1 MATSD
6 ELTPNIDA
14 AISKATGLP
23 TERSKE
29 AVDTSPMYKMMP
41 NTKIPVSKK
50 EAGLWKARRDAG
62 KQAIST
68 IVSQWKEAMAYYSLG
83 QDVHRQDNH
92 GESSGNERG
101 ARNKGRRYSSTENVV
116 YSNVNA
122 IVPAII
128 AKNPQSEVTS
138 FLDSLNATATM
149 YEHLINRLAQM
160 KYAPGLNLKPK
171 LRKCILRCEIMN
183 EAWVMVGYTKKEDS
197 AEQAR
202 ADLIKIGEELAKE
215 DTDTKKIK
223 ELEGQL
229 MAIEELV
236 DVLNPSGPFV
246 RTLSADKVYVDP
258 TSVEDDFSDANWMM
272 AEVMMPTAYLL
283 AKYSEKNDRG
293 EYVAIYNEKY
303 VINPGDTGN
312 NNEDEMN
319 NVRLLTESSDY
330 KNAGF
335 ANEESYKKAV
345 LSKVWYCFD
354 KVKRRFM
361 LIADEK
367 WDWPLWVYD
376 DPYQLPCFF
385 PLKRLAFHSDPIR
398 NRTKGEV
405 SHYLDQQDEIND
417 INTEVHWM
425 RTQLK
430 TKVVFNADYVTKEQ
444 VDALMKGTDRQALG
458 IKGLPEGAKLSD
470 VVMAPPLPNLQY
482 KELFSKDPLYAAID
496 RIGTANDV
504 IRGAQFKTNTTN
516 DAIGTYNS
524 IQNQRLDEKIDSIED
539 FSGDI
544 FYDIMFLCA
553 QFMSAEEVQYILGDE
568 AQSWTQMS
576 AEDIRKQFACTVLGG
591 STQKPTSAVKK
602 EQALKISQVLGQFA
616 NASPE
621 VVITILEVLEK
632 AFDDIVIDA
641 DDWER
646 IKQSIQMK
654 LQQGSPQQPP
664 INGTNEVSAPGPR
677 HNGGPPLEAEQPQ
690 PPSADNPIA
699 DHQTPPPPTNHAEQ
713 VQLEMAIKKLPPQ
726 AQQAI
731 KSAQAKGVPQ
741 QQAFVEVV
749 KQLQKNPVPAPTA
762 PPTTH

>member
-1 MATSD
+1 MATAD
-6 ELTPNIDA
+6 ELTPNIDN
-14 AISKATGLP
+14 AISKATGLA
-23 TERSKE
+23 TEASKKP
-29 AVDTSPMYKMMP
+29 VDIGPIYKMMP
-41 NTKIPVSKK
+41 NTKIPVSKN

-83 QDVHRQDNH
+83 QDVHRQDEG
-92 GESSGNERG
+92 GETSGNERQ

-138 FLDSLNATATM
+138 FLKQLAPQATM
-149 YEHLINRLAQM
+149 FEHLINRLAQM

-202 ADLIKIGEELAKE
+202 ADLIKIGDELAKE
-215 DTDTKKIK
+215 STDVKKIK

-258 TSVEDDFSDANWMM
+258 TSTEDDFSDANWMM

-283 AKYSEKNDRG
+283 AKYSEKNEVG
-293 EYVAIYNEKY
+293 EYVAVYNDKY
-303 VINPGDTGN
+303 IINPGNTGN
-312 NNEDEMN
+312 TNLDEMN
-319 NVRLLTESSDY
+319 NVRLLTEGDGYRGS
-330 KNAGF
+330 GF
-335 ANEESYKKAV
+335 ESEESYKKAV

-361 LIADEK
+361 LIADENWK
-367 WDWPLWVYD
+367 WPLWVYD

-385 PLKRLAFHSDPIR
+385 PLKRLQFHSDPVR

-417 INTEVHWM
+417 INTEIHWM

-430 TKVVFNADYVTKEQ
+430 TKVVYNANYLDKDQ
-444 VDALMKGTDRQALG
+444 VDNLMKGVDRQAVG
-458 IKGLPEGAKLSD
+458 VKGLPEGQKLSD
-470 VVMAPPLPNLQY
+470 VIMAPPLPNLQY
-482 KELFSKDPLYAAID
+482 KELFSKDALYAAID

-553 QFMSAEEVQYILGDE
+553 QFMSQEEVQYILGDE
-568 AQSWTQMS
+568 SQDWIQMS
-576 AEDIRKQFACTVLGG
+576 PENIRTQFACTVLGG

-654 LQQGSPQQPP
+654 LQQGSPQQAPV
-664 INGTNEVSAPGPR
+664 NGTSQVSQPSNRQA
-677 HNGGPPLEAEQPQ
+677 PLEANDTGEQE
-690 PPSADNPIA
+690 PPGPNNPIP
-699 DHQTPPPPTNHAEQ
+699 DHQTPPPPVNHAEQ
-713 VQLEMAIKKLPPQ
+713 MQLEMAIKKLPPQ

-741 QQAFVEVV
+741 QQAYVEVM
-749 KQLQKNPVPAPTA
+749 KHLQSNPPVSAPT
-762 PPTTH
+762 TTH